1 ALGTININVKKKFM
15 KLWYKRKKITLQ
27 DITFSKEKNNVKLDH
42 EDEFEDGEE
51 GNKDESEGEDEEH
64 DKKVKNSFSTQ
75 EKKEIANNLEEE
87 KEVEEKIDK

>member
-1 ALGTININVKKKFM
+1 TLGTININVQKKFM

-27 DITFSKEKNNVKLDH
+27 DITLSKEKGNVKLDH

-64 DKKVKNSFSTQ
+64 DEKVKNSFFTQ
-75 EKKEIANNLEEE
+75 EKKEITNKLEEE
-87 KEVEEKIDK
+87 KKVEEKIDK